1 MDATPDTNDA
11 AASVHVP
18 ENWDVPDIFRRRL
31 GDRVGRQRAMYAE
44 GHLLLV
50 LHAPPQGEEPERIG
64 RLFWRR
70 PDGVWKADYSNSGIK
85 ALDEHLDEFR
95 DIIEKLDD
103 REHAATTAS
112 EYFEIL
118 SALTPLYRT
127 VRNLHLALQQA
138 RNELSEARD
147 VINFR
152 DEAYELERQADLLLQ
167 DSRNTLEFS
176 IAKQTEAQARAGHHM
191 AVAAHRLNVLVAFFF
206 PIATLSAFF
215 GTNMKHGLEE
225 IAAPLPLIVL
235 LCVSLICGV
244 ILKWRV
250 TSPPTDEEAN
260 L

>member
-1 MDATPDTNDA
+1 MDATANTSATLSSDL
-11 AASVHVP
+11 VP
-18 ENWDVPDIFRRRL
+18 PQWDVPDVFRRRL
-31 GDRVGRQRAMYAE
+31 GDRVGRQRAMYGE
-44 GHLLLV
+44 GHLLLI
-50 LHAPPQGEEPERIG
+50 LHAPPQGEEPERQG

-70 PDGVWKADYSNSGIK
+70 PDGVWKANHSHGDIK

-95 DIIEKLDD
+95 HILEVLDD
-103 REHAATTAS
+103 REHAATSAA

-118 SALTPLYRT
+118 STLTPLYRT
-127 VRNLHLALQQA
+127 IRNLHLALQQA
-138 RNELSEARD
+138 RTELNEARD

-191 AVAAHRLNVLVAFFF
+191 AVAAHRLNVLAAFFF

-215 GTNMKHGLEE
+215 GTNMRHGFEE
-225 IAAPLPLIVL
+225 FAAPLPIIAL
-235 LCVSLICGV
+235 LLVSLMCGV
-244 ILKWRV
+244 ILKWGV
-250 TSPPTDEEAN
+250 TRPPTDDEVR

>member
-1 MDATPDTNDA
+1 MSTEAES
-11 AASVHVP
+11 ASSNETQLVP
-18 ENWDVPDIFRRRL
+18 AEWDVPDAFRKRM
-31 GDRVGRQRAMYAE
+31 GDRVGRQRAMFAE

-50 LHAPPQGEEPERIG
+50 LHAPPVGEEPERVG

-70 PDGVWKADYSNSGIK
+70 PDGVWKADYSPSGIK

-95 DIIEKLDD
+95 HIIETLDE

-118 SALTPLYRT
+118 STLTPLYRT

-138 RNELSEARD
+138 RSDLNEARD

-191 AVAAHRLNVLVAFFF
+191 AVAAHRLNMLVAFFF

-225 IAAPLPLIVL
+225 LAAPLPFLVL
-235 LCVSLICGV
+235 LLVSLLCGV
-244 ILKWRV
+244 ILKSGV
-250 TSPPTDEEAN
+250 TRPPTDEERK